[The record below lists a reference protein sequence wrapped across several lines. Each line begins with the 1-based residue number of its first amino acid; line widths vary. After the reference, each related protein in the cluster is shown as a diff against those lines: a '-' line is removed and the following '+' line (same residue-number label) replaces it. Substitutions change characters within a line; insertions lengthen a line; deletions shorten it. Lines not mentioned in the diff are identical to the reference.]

1 MIALFNT
8 LLGGTIPTY
17 LEWIV
22 YLIAIVFAMVI
33 IVQIFKLITPW
44 NR

>member
-1 MIALFNT
+1 MIALFNS
-8 LLGGTIPTY
+8 LLGSDIRPE

-22 YLIAIVFAMVI
+22 ELVAIVFAMVI